1 MRAPISSSLRTGA
14 PTLSFEFFPPKTDQG
29 RRTLWR
35 TIDDLAELTPD
46 FVSVTYGAGGSTR
59 DRTLGI
65 VEHIRDRTDLRP
77 VMHLTCVGATSGEL
91 TAVAH
96 DLAERGVTDV
106 LALRGDP
113 PDGPAGEW
121 TAVAGGFRY
130 ASELVALL
138 RYHGGFEVGVAA
150 FPEGHPASPS
160 READVAHLAAKCAAG
175 ASYAITQFFFDVKQY
190 IALVDELR
198 AIGCDTPVVPGLLP
212 VTNPAQT
219 RRFAAAA
226 GATIPAELD
235 AAFRAVEDDPAA
247 VRALGT
253 SRAIALGRDL
263 LAAGAPGLHVYTL
276 NRAAVTRDLCEA
288 LRASGAFDTRGPGA
302 GRLRRPL

>member
-1 MRAPISSSLRTGA
+1 MRAPISSLLRTGA
-14 PTLSFEFFPPKTDQG
+14 PTLSFEFFPPKTDRG

-35 TIDDLAELTPD
+35 TIDDLARLAPD

-59 DRTLGI
+59 DRTLEI
-65 VEHIRDRTDLRP
+65 VEHFRDRTHLRP
-77 VMHLTCVGATSGEL
+77 VMHLTCVGATRSEL
-91 TAVAH
+91 AALAR
-96 DLAERGVTDV
+96 DLAGRRITNV

-121 TAVAGGFRY
+121 VAADGGLRY
-130 ASELVALL
+130 ASELVELL
-138 RYHGGFEVGVAA
+138 GGVGGFEVGVAA

-160 READVAHLAAKCAAG
+160 RAADVAHLAAKCAAG

-190 IALVDELR
+190 VALVDDLH
-198 AIGCDTPVVPGLLP
+198 ALGCDTPVVPGLLP
-212 VTNPAQT
+212 VTNPEQT

-226 GATIPAELD
+226 GATVPAELD

-253 SRAIALGRDL
+253 SRAVELGRDL
-263 LAAGAPGLHVYTL
+263 LAAGAPGLHIYTL
-276 NRAAVTRDLCEA
+276 NRAAVTRDVCEA
-288 LRASGAFDTRGPGA
+288 LDVG
-302 GRLRRPL
+302 LRRPL

>member
-1 MRAPISSSLRTGA
+1 MLRTPISSLLRSGT
-14 PTLSFEFFPPKTDQG
+14 PTLSFEFFPPKTEQG

-35 TIDDLAELTPD
+35 TIDDLAELAPD

-59 DRTLGI
+59 DRTRAI
-65 VEHIRDRTDLRP
+65 VEHIHDGTDLRA
-77 VMHLTCVGATSGEL
+77 VMHLTCVGATRAEL
-91 TAVAH
+91 TELAH
-96 DLAERGVTDV
+96 DLAARGVSDV

-121 TAVAGGFRY
+121 VAVDGGFRY

-138 RYHGGFEVGVAA
+138 GRIGGFEIGVAA
-150 FPEGHPASPS
+150 FPEGHPAAPS
-160 READVAHLAAKCAAG
+160 RDVDIAHLAAKCAAG

-190 IALVDELR
+190 VALVDELR
-198 AIGCDTPVVPGLLP
+198 ALGCDTPIVPGLLP

-235 AAFRAVEDDPAA
+235 AAFRAVEDDPVA

-253 SRAIALGRDL
+253 ARAVQLGRDL
-263 LAAGAPGLHVYTL
+263 LAAGAPGLHIYTL
-276 NRAAVTRDLCEA
+276 NRADVTRDVCEG
-288 LRASGAFDTRGPGA
+288 LRACGALVP
-302 GRLRRPL
+302 PL

>member
-1 MRAPISSSLRTGA
+1 MPASIASLLRADA

-29 RRTLWR
+29 RRTLWH
-35 TIDDLAELTPD
+35 TVEDLADLAPD

-59 DRTLGI
+59 DRTLDVI
-65 VEHIRDRTDLRP
+65 EWIRDRTGLRP
-77 VMHLTCVGATSGEL
+77 VMHLTCVGATRSEL
-91 TAVAH
+91 TA
-96 DLAERGVTDV
+96 LARELADHGVTDV

-121 TAVAGGFRY
+121 TATEGGFRY
-130 ASELVALL
+130 AAELVALL
-138 RYHGGFEVGVAA
+138 TDIGGFEVGVAA

-175 ASYAITQFFFDVKQY
+175 AGYAITQFFFDVKQY
-190 IALVDELR
+190 VALVDDLR
-198 AIGCDTPVVPGLLP
+198 ATGCDTPIVPGLLP

-235 AAFRAVEDDPAA
+235 AAFRAVEEDPAE
-247 VRALGT
+247 VHALGVT
-253 SRAIALGRDL
+253 RAIGLGRDL
-263 LAAGAPGLHVYTL
+263 LAAGAPGLHIYTL
-276 NRAAVTRDLCEA
+276 NRAAATRQVCEA
-288 LRASGAFDTRGPGA
+288 LRADGVLPG
-302 GRLRRPL
+302 

>member
-1 MRAPISSSLRTGA
+1 MPASIASLLRASA
-14 PTLSFEFFPPKTDQG
+14 PTLSFEFFPPKTEQG

-35 TIDDLAELTPD
+35 TMEDLADLAPD

-59 DRTLGI
+59 DRTLAVI
-65 VEHIRDRTDLRP
+65 ERIRDRTGLRP
-77 VMHLTCVGATSGEL
+77 VMHLTCVGGTRGEL
-91 TAVAH
+91 TALAH
-96 DLAERGVTDV
+96 ELVDRGVSDV

-121 TAVAGGFRY
+121 TATEGGFRY
-130 ASELVALL
+130 AAELVALL
-138 RYHGGFEVGVAA
+138 HDIGGFEVGVAA

-160 READVAHLAAKCAAG
+160 READIAHLAAKCAAG
-175 ASYAITQFFFDVKQY
+175 AGYAITQFFFDVKQY
-190 IALVDELR
+190 VALVDDLR
-198 AIGCDTPVVPGLLP
+198 AAGCDTPVVPGLLP

-247 VRALGT
+247 VQALGVG
-253 SRAIALGRDL
+253 RAIELGRDL
-263 LAAGAPGLHVYTL
+263 LAAGAPGLHIYTL
-276 NRAAVTRDLCEA
+276 NRATATRQVCEA
-288 LRASGAFDTRGPGA
+288 LRADGVLPG
-302 GRLRRPL
+302 